1 MKLLLPLF
9 MILALAGCIFNLTQ
23 VNWEDP
29 LVGKSSVAVI
39 GVMASASAFLLLLIL
54 MLSKRVAQKLKKR

>member
-1 MKLLLPLF
+1 MRILLPLF
-9 MILALAGCIFNLTQ
+9 MVLALAGCIFNLTQ
-23 VNWEDP
+23 VNWTDP

-54 MLSKRVAQKLKKR
+54 MLSKRVAQKIKKR